1 MKFTLLDGSEDNVE
15 QNPSSQEESQETQDV
30 LENND
35 NNESEE
41 NQEESIESNNET
53 EDTQDNDDEY
63 EYIDIESNE
72 DLIDYVKSNPEV
84 LSQLTP
90 KEQKELPEDVKRY
103 LDFREETNGRSYSD
117 FLQYQQDFSEMS
129 SEDKIKRYISENN
142 PTFSQKDV
150 DDEYND
156 RFGFDA
162 DIDEESEISKK
173 QRELKKISAKADK
186 YFDEAKQKWGAP
198 LGSDETNI
206 PKEYVESKKF
216 WDDFQQQ
223 QAEIEEVNKDK
234 SNYFMNLTEDL
245 FHNEFKGFEFK
256 VGDNVIQ
263 HDVNNVDEVLKSQ
276 TDLNSFFN
284 KFLDDDGYIEDV
296 AGYHKAIYVLQ
307 NYESIIENVYNT
319 AIADHVEKDA
329 ETSKNIDMGRA
340 KKSPETIKSGL
351 KMKIIN

>member
-15 QNPSSQEESQETQDV
+15 QNPINQEESQETQEV
-30 LENND
+30 LE

-41 NQEESIESNNET
+41 NQEEEL
-53 EDTQDNDDEY
+53 EDNLENQEEEEEY

-72 DLIDYVKSNPEV
+72 ELIDYVKNNPEV
-84 LSQLTP
+84 LNQLSH

-117 FLQYQQDFSEMS
+117 FLQYQQDFSEMD
-129 SEDKIKRYISENN
+129 SEDKIKRYIAENN
-142 PTFSQKDV
+142 PTFSQKDIN
-150 DDEYND
+150 DEYND

-162 DIDEESEISKK
+162 DIDDESDISKK

-186 YFDEAKQKWGAP
+186 YFDEAKEKWGAP

-206 PKEYVESKKF
+206 PKEYVESKKS
-216 WDDFQQQ
+216 WDDFQKQ
-223 QAEIEEVNKDK
+223 QAEIDEISKDQ
-234 SNYFMNLTEDL
+234 SSYFMNLTEDM

-256 VGDNVIQ
+256 VGENTIQ

-284 KFLDDDGYIEDV
+284 KFLDSDGYIEDV

-307 NYESIIENVYNT
+307 NYESIMENVYNT
-319 AIADHVEKDA
+319 AIANHVDNDA
-329 ETSKNIDMGRA
+329 KISKNIDMGKA
-340 KKSPETIKSGL
+340 KKSPETIKTGL